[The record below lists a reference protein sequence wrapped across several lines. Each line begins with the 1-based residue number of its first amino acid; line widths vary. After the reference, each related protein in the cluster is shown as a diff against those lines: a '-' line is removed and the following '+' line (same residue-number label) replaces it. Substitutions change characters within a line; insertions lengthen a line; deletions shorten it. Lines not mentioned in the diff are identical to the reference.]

1 MLIFYLELEIFVI
14 MQLGVICTRMVDFC
28 MPSLICVF
36 KLHTQHYLLLFRMEQ
51 SLNIVNNKI
60 PSNPNSPMTSRAN
73 KPFYKFGARRQK
85 HDASSSE
92 STDPLLLSYNK
103 SHEGE
108 ALPGEIEDVFE
119 TMQDDKKKKH
129 KKRSFLRKVSKLG
142 RMQSNPADSKSRSS
156 DSDADK
162 IQTSFTTENLS
173 QAASWPYKPSSGSRT
188 AAKSMDDLSAIPETN
203 TNNNNTTECSPPL
216 HTSPHKLWGF
226 GKKLKEKKLQAT
238 LQAGEPQA
246 IIKSAPS
253 TPEKHRKKHSSMP
266 SFNVT
271 GQTKVTINP
280 SATITE
286 SDQGVVPE
294 CTVKRRLSDATKQ
307 ERHRSLDQNDMKI
320 LNASVPAVNR
330 PKNSNVVRAS
340 SLNYGD
346 KPNPYA
352 ARYRPQPQYPTT
364 SPLGSQPSFLSSS
377 TMDSQDSLN
386 AVS

>member
-1 MLIFYLELEIFVI
+1 
-14 MQLGVICTRMVDFC
+14 
-28 MPSLICVF
+28 
-36 KLHTQHYLLLFRMEQ
+36 MEQ

-85 HDASSSE
+85 HDVSSSE

-103 SHEGE
+103 SHERE
-108 ALPGEIEDVFE
+108 ALPGESEDVFE

-142 RMQSNPADSKSRSS
+142 RATSNPADSKSRSS
-156 DSDADK
+156 DSDDK
-162 IQTSFTTENLS
+162 IQTSYTTENLY
-173 QAASWPYKPSSGSRT
+173 QAGSWPYKPSSGSRT

-216 HTSPHKLWGF
+216 HTSPQKSWIF
-226 GKKLKEKKLQAT
+226 SKKLKEKKLTT
-238 LQAGEPQA
+238 LQADQPQA
-246 IIKSAPS
+246 VIKSAPS

-266 SFNVT
+266 SFVVT
-271 GQTKVTINP
+271 GQTKGAVNPSVTIV
-280 SATITE
+280 E

-294 CTVKRRLSDATKQ
+294 YNVKRRLSDATKQ
-307 ERHRSLDQNDMKI
+307 ERHRSLDQNDVKI
-320 LNASVPAVNR
+320 LNANLPVVVRS
-330 PKNSNVVRAS
+330 KNSNVVRAS

-346 KPNPYA
+346 KPNAYA
-352 ARYRPQPQYPTT
+352 ARYRPQQYPTT

-386 AVS
+386 AVSYNNKTSWNI

>member
-1 MLIFYLELEIFVI
+1 
-14 MQLGVICTRMVDFC
+14 
-28 MPSLICVF
+28 
-36 KLHTQHYLLLFRMEQ
+36 MES
-51 SLNIVNNKI
+51 SLNVVSNKI
-60 PSNPNSPMTSRAN
+60 PSNPNSPMTSRA

-85 HDASSSE
+85 NDASSSE
-92 STDPLLLSYNK
+92 SADPLLLSYSK

-108 ALPGEIEDVFE
+108 ARPGESEDVFE
-119 TMQDDKKKKH
+119 AMQDDKKKKH

-142 RMQSNPADSKSRSS
+142 RMQSNPPDNKSRSS

-162 IQTSFTTENLS
+162 IQTSYTTENLS
-173 QAASWPYKPSSGSRT
+173 QAASWPYKLSSGPRT

-238 LQAGEPQA
+238 IQADQSQA

-271 GQTKVTINP
+271 GHTKVTI
-280 SATITE
+280 STSETITE
-286 SDQGVVPE
+286 SDQGVIPE

-307 ERHRSLDQNDMKI
+307 ELHRRSLDQNDMKI
-320 LNASVPAVNR
+320 LNATNVPAVNR
-330 PKNSNVVRAS
+330 SKNSNVVRAS

-346 KPNPYA
+346 KPNAYA
-352 ARYRPQPQYPTT
+352 ARYRPQQQYLVT
-364 SPLGSQPSFLSSS
+364 SPLGSQPTFLSSS

>member
-1 MLIFYLELEIFVI
+1 
-14 MQLGVICTRMVDFC
+14 
-28 MPSLICVF
+28 
-36 KLHTQHYLLLFRMEQ
+36 MES
-51 SLNIVNNKI
+51 SLNIANNKI
-60 PSNPNSPMTSRAN
+60 PSNPNSPMATRAN

-85 HDASSSE
+85 NDASSSE
-92 STDPLLLSYNK
+92 SADPLLLSYNK
-103 SHEGE
+103 THEGE
-108 ALPGEIEDVFE
+108 SHPGEGEDVFE
-119 TMQDDKKKKH
+119 TTQDDKKKKH

-142 RMQSNPADSKSRSS
+142 RMQSNPVDNKSRSS

-162 IQTSFTTENLS
+162 IQTSYTTENLS
-173 QAASWPYKPSSGSRT
+173 QAASWPYKLSSGPRT

-216 HTSPHKLWGF
+216 HPSPQKLWGL
-226 GKKLKEKKLQAT
+226 GKKLKEKKLQAA
-238 LQAGEPQA
+238 LQADQSQV

-271 GQTKVTINP
+271 DQTKTTIST

-286 SDQGVVPE
+286 NDQGVIPE
-294 CTVKRRLSDATKQ
+294 CAVKRRLSDATKQ
-307 ERHRSLDQNDMKI
+307 ERHRSLDQNDMKT
-320 LNASVPAVNR
+320 LNATNISAANR
-330 PKNSNVVRAS
+330 PKNSDVVRAS

-346 KPNPYA
+346 KPHQYA
-352 ARYRPQPQYPTT
+352 ARYRPQQQHLIT
-364 SPLGSQPSFLSSS
+364 SPLGSQPTFLSSS